1 MRMCD
6 IYNTPESI
14 VFQEKKK
21 KKKNWMLALSCSV
34 SSTGVNC
41 NLKAD

>member
-21 KKKNWMLALSCSV
+21 KKKIEGQHYLVQFPVLV
-34 SSTGVNC
+34 SIVT
-41 NLKAD
+41 